1 LEFLRQTAASRP
13 TGRLFLWAGRYAVH
27 RTVFPICGK
36 IMIQSVSYADVVRLH
51 RTDAV
56 CVGLRAGLPLLCF
69 LVPESENTRHRAD
82 VPLSWCES
90 AQANLPPEVRV
101 RCVVRER
108 AVRGPVVG
116 QLPQPAMQRIHAMI
130 ARERTSQTVEGGWPH
145 RTTPHNKASTHACMQ
160 KNTSSRHGTA
170 RTGYYA

>member
-1 LEFLRQTAASRP
+1 
-13 TGRLFLWAGRYAVH
+13 
-27 RTVFPICGK
+27 
-36 IMIQSVSYADVVRLH
+36 MIQSVSYADVVRLH

-69 LVPESENTRHRAD
+69 LVPEAENTRHRAD

-130 ARERTSQTVEGGWPH
+130 ARERTSQTVEGGCVRW
-145 RTTPHNKASTHACMQ
+145 RWSSCACMCAMWCA
-160 KNTSSRHGTA
+160 A
-170 RTGYYA
+170 RLCMVWALAWAIYGLACVVCP